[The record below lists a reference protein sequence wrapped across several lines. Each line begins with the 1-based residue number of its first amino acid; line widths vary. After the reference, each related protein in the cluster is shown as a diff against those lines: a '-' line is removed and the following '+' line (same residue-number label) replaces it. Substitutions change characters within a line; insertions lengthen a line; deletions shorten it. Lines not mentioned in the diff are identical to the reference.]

1 MADLGMDIWHVRRP
15 LHDAAEEGSKPN
27 GKHGGAQLGTTHSI
41 SFAEDPKH
49 LGFVLARYKFVAR
62 MLQGKQNVL
71 EVGCGDGTGARVVGS
86 TVYNLVLTDSLEQSH
101 CHRHDMTLDG
111 PFRLPAI
118 PAWDAAYALDVME
131 HVDERD
137 QDEFLINICKC
148 LHDRGICI
156 IGMPSLESQLF
167 ASPASK
173 SQHINCKTEKG
184 LREALTPHFSNVF
197 MFGMNDE
204 TLHTGFGAMC
214 HYRLAVC
221 TR

>member
-1 MADLGMDIWHVRRP
+1 VDNLTEHIRRVP
-15 LHDAAEEGSKPN
+15 FYDTAERVQFN
-27 GKHGGAQLGTTHSI
+27 GKNDGAQLGTTHSV

-62 MLQGKQNVL
+62 MLQGKRYVL

-86 TVYNLVLTDSLEQSH
+86 AVYNLVLTDSLEQIH

-111 PFRLPAI
+111 PFRFPAI
-118 PAWDAAYALDVME
+118 PAWDAVYALDVME

-137 QDEFLINICKC
+137 QDGFLINICKC
-148 LHDRGICI
+148 LHDRGVCI
-156 IGMPSLESQLF
+156 IGMPSLESQMF

-173 SQHINCKTEKG
+173 SQHINCKTENG
-184 LREALTPHFSNVF
+184 LRKSLEPHFSNVF

-204 TLHTGFGAMC
+204 TLHTGYGPMC

-221 TR
+221 TK